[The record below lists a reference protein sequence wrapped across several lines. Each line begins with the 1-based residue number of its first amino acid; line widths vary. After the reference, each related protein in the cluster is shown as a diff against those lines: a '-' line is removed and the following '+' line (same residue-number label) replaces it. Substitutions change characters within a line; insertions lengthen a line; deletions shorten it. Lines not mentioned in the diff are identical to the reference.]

1 MNTNGGDSAT
11 GRNDRNSIREYSNDE
26 MSQITGIFLT
36 VQSLNNVRKQAP
48 SNALLISRN
57 AHGLT
62 HLDVIVTSQK
72 EIEEWAIISVDFSWK
87 KACLLGL
94 NPGDVDAEHRIMFC
108 TVLNIIFNYPRKV
121 IDCTDGT
128 KAV

>member
-72 EIEEWAIISVDFSWK
+72 EIEE
-87 KACLLGL
+87 
-94 NPGDVDAEHRIMFC
+94 
-108 TVLNIIFNYPRKV
+108 
-121 IDCTDGT
+121 
-128 KAV
+128 